1 MIRRPYLSKAV
12 LLAGFLW
19 LGVFLAAPP
28 WDQGRTGSPF
38 SIQEILLSRPALAA
52 EPKQPHSP
60 SLKSPDKVSTLPET
74 AKNPMSNLVRLLA
87 GGLLS
92 GVLWSV
98 LFGYPFYTYW
108 PDRPW
113 PLGLLDLSVLATFFY
128 LGYLV
133 IKTTVRG
140 RYQPLAPTCP
150 VFLRCQNTLPLI
162 LTVNQRA
169 ERGIQDITAADPAFD
184 VQAFGV
190 LARRLMENLHAAWN
204 QQDLEG
210 LNGEVGEDLL
220 AYLCMGLKILHMRE
234 EISRLEDLHL
244 NRLEVTAAGR
254 EGDQE
259 FIILTLEGELMDYI
273 LKKSSYKLVSGSLT
287 YPTALRE
294 TWRFE
299 RTRGQARWRLVDIQ
313 DY

>member
-1 MIRRPYLSKAV
+1 
-12 LLAGFLW
+12 
-19 LGVFLAAPP
+19 
-28 WDQGRTGSPF
+28 
-38 SIQEILLSRPALAA
+38 
-52 EPKQPHSP
+52 
-60 SLKSPDKVSTLPET
+60 
-74 AKNPMSNLVRLLA
+74 MSNLVRLLA

-133 IKTTVRG
+133 VKTTIRG
-140 RYQPLAPTCP
+140 GYQPPAPTCP
-150 VFLRCQNTLPLI
+150 VFLRCQKTSPLT
-162 LTVNQRA
+162 LTVNQGA
-169 ERGIQDITAADPAFD
+169 EPGIQEITAADPAFD

-190 LARRLMENLHAAWN
+190 FARRLMENLHAAWN

-220 AYLCMGLKILHMRE
+220 AYLCMGLKILNMRE

-244 NRLEVTAAGR
+244 NRLEVTAAGQ

-259 FIILTLEGELMDYI
+259 FIVLSLEGELMDYI
-273 LKKSSYKLVSGSLT
+273 LKKSS
-287 YPTALRE
+287 
-294 TWRFE
+294 
-299 RTRGQARWRLVDIQ
+299 
-313 DY
+313 